1 MYMVHL
7 DIQYGVIK
15 DVYGPLG
22 YTIRSN
28 QRLYMVHLD
37 IQHGVIKDVYG
48 PLGYTIRSN
57 QRCIWSTWIY
67 NTE

>member
-7 DIQYGVIK
+7 DIQY
-15 DVYGPLG
+15 
-22 YTIRSN
+22 
-28 QRLYMVHLD
+28 
-37 IQHGVIKDVYG
+37 GVIKDVYG

>member
-15 DVYGPLG
+15 DV
-22 YTIRSN
+22 N
-28 QRLYMVHLD
+28 
-37 IQHGVIKDVYG
+37 G